1 MSYTI
6 DKDTPIGFGKLR
18 GKPHKEL
25 LKQVNDNYKTWIVNQ
40 GDDFKY
46 NDTRQYI
53 LDNCDEGPHIEM
65 KDILEKVMLYVG
77 KQRYKGKQELTELL
91 MELTGELKEHFV

>member
-25 LKQVNDNYKTWIVNQ
+25 LKTVNENYKNWIINQ
-40 GDDFKY
+40 GDEFKY
-46 NDTRQYI
+46 GDTRQYI
-53 LDNCDEGPHIEM
+53 LDNCKDAAHIEM
-65 KDILEKVMLYVG
+65 KDILEKVMLYVV
-77 KQRYKGKQELTELL
+77 KEEYNGKQEMTELL
-91 MELTGELKEHFV
+91 MDLTRQDCKY